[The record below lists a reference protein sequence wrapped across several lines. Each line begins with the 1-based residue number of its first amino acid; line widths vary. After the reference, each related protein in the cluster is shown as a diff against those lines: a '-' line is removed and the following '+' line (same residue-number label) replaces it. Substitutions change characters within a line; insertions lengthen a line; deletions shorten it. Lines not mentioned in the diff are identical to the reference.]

1 MLKKVF
7 SPVTLFVGCALLLV
21 ACGSSTNTN
30 TTTSTA
36 NANATRTTTTTTVTN
51 TAAANTATT
60 TTASADKVGVPEC
73 DDYLAKYDACITG
86 KVPAAARAQYE
97 ASLTQMRKTWHDLA
111 ANPQTKAG
119 LVQAC
124 KTATESA
131 RTSLKA
137 YGCDF

>member
-1 MLKKVF
+1 MLKRVF
-7 SPVTLFVGCALLLV
+7 SPITLCVCCALLLV
-21 ACGSSTNTN
+21 ACGSSNTN
-30 TTTSTA
+30 NTATTP
-36 NANATRTTTTTTVTN
+36 NANAARTTTTTTTTN
-51 TAAANTATT
+51 TATTNAATT

-73 DDYLAKYDACITG
+73 DDYLAKYDACVTS

-97 ASLTQMRKTWHDLA
+97 ASLTQMRKSWHEA
-111 ANPQTKAG
+111 AASPQGRAG
-119 LVQAC
+119 LAQAC